1 MSRNSKDLLHYF
13 ASAHLPQ
20 IEDGCMRLT
29 LDWSYLLPPRV
40 KHNLE
45 IVNDCCELSIDNH
58 AIDQSVF
65 QHHRLKFLCQLS
77 LLLGE
82 LPPDITVV
90 LAPEREE
97 MRLVL
102 LDKFV
107 ELVL

>member
-1 MSRNSKDLLHYF
+1 
-13 ASAHLPQ
+13 
-20 IEDGCMRLT
+20 MRLT

-45 IVNDCCELSIDNH
+45 IVNDCCERSIDNH

-65 QHHRLKFLCQLS
+65 QQHRLKFLCQLS